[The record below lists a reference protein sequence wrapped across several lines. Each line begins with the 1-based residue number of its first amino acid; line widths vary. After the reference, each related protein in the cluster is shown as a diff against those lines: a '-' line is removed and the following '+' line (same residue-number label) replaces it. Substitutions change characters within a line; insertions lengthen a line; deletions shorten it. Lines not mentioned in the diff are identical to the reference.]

1 VWQTAVQAFKEGYY
15 PDSLSSD
22 LHVTSLNA
30 GMKDMTNIMSK
41 FLALGMSLKDVV
53 VRSTWNPA
61 REIKLEQL
69 GNLSVGAPAD
79 IAVLRLERGKFGFLD
94 QRGGRLDGTQKL
106 GCELTLRDGAVVYDL
121 NGLGSEPWEKTAPK

>member
-1 VWQTAVQAFKEGYY
+1 M
-15 PDSLSSD
+15 
-22 LHVTSLNA
+22 NA

-61 REIKLEQL
+61 KEIKLEQL

-79 IAVLRLERGKFGFLD
+79 IAVLRLEKGRFGFLD
-94 QRGGRLDGTQKL
+94 QRGGRLNGTRRL

-121 NGLGSEPWEKTAPK
+121 NGLAAEPWEKTAPPAPRK